1 MRVLKIAAI
10 AASLMAPS
18 IGHSQDSSGRVGGP
32 IGPNLEST
40 APARPAGPS
49 DQGSPTTAPTSPAQ
63 PFAGYPAHPGGQA
76 PADVVTTPAEGGMDS
91 GIVNGHNVIIDPT
104 TRVIM
109 RVLN

>member
-1 MRVLKIAAI
+1 MRVLNIAVIAATLI
-10 AASLMAPS
+10 APS
-18 IGHSQDSSGRVGGP
+18 VGHSQDSSRVGGP
-32 IGPNLEST
+32 IGPNLEAT
-40 APARPAGPS
+40 APAHPAGSQP
-49 DQGSPTTAPTSPAQ
+49 DVPPATGAASPVQ

-76 PADVVTTPAEGGMDS
+76 PTDVVTTPAEGGMVS